1 MRFIIIILLTFS
13 ANIATAQN
21 LTFSEVGTTA
31 TSSTVTIAG
40 KYFAGGVS
48 RTGSIYIIR
57 VSGTTGKEYKSYLG
71 TPIGQDYKGAK
82 VFTANKKGV
91 AVYYYF
97 TINQKTGFPSKHTL
111 KTS

>member
-1 MRFIIIILLTFS
+1 MRIFILSFFMLFAS
-13 ANIATAQN
+13 IATAQP
-21 LTFSEVGTTA
+21 LTFSDVGTTA
-31 TSSTVTIAG
+31 TTGTVNIAG

-48 RTGSIYIIR
+48 RTGSVYIIR

-82 VFTANKKGV
+82 VFTANVKGQP
-91 AVYYYF
+91 VYFYF
-97 TINQKTGFPSKHTL
+97 TISDKTGFPSKHTL